1 MESPKVNVAVR
12 ELTFNLFQRS
22 LHPELFQ
29 IYSKRQF
36 KTDKYEV
43 AIWIT
48 GCRHVVGVICG
59 DTCLTEAV
67 CTPDQLLPQRGL
79 IERFKFQGPKSHK
92 CTLSKGLSYMTNFQV
107 EKLSSNLYKQSHAD
121 LEGFAKKRGMFVKF
135 PDHQENDLMPFCYVD
150 FEARKSELHVHTFEA
165 YPDQLTMVK
174 TQSLFDF
181 N

>member
-1 MESPKVNVAVR
+1 MESPQVKVAVE

-48 GCRHVVGVICG
+48 GCQHVVSVICG
-59 DTCLTEAV
+59 DTCLTEVISA
-67 CTPDQLLPQRGL
+67 PDQLLPERGL
-79 IERFKFQGPKSHK
+79 IERFKFQNPKSHK

-107 EKLSSNLYKQSHAD
+107 EKLSSSLYKQTHID
-121 LEGFAKKRGMFVKF
+121 LENFAKNRGMFVKF
-135 PDHQENDLMPFCYVD
+135 PNQQDHGLVPFCYVD

-181 N
+181 H